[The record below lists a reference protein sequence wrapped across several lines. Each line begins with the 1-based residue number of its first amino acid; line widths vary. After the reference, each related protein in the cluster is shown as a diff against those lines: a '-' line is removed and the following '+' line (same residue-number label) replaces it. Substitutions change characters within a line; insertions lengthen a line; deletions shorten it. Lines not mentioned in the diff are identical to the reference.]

1 MIPNYTLQRP
11 EYALQTGWTPIPMA
25 VTRLGDLE
33 IQIVCNRSTY
43 ISVDDK
49 ILITQGTTDK
59 FFTVDSISVVGN
71 ITTIQ
76 LTSTSGSVVA
86 DEPIIYAYFSKLDRA
101 YGLPAA
107 EAPGCQYKTGILMT
121 PHGGEPLVQSITDV
135 GFRPKAII
143 FLGVCGQTPSVENG
157 IGIGFTDGLRSF
169 SEVGYTVDGGASGGE
184 GPTEHTV
191 FQQID
196 TAGAITLSA
205 DLTSFDDDGFTLTY
219 SIVPPNPYNVAW
231 LAMG

>member
-1 MIPNYTLQRP
+1 
-11 EYALQTGWTPIPMA
+11 MA
-25 VTRLGDLE
+25 IDRLGNLE
-33 IQIVCNRSTY
+33 IRIVCNRSTY

-59 FFTVDSISVVGN
+59 FFTVASVTVVGN
-71 ITTIQ
+71 TTTIQ
-76 LTSTSGSVVA
+76 LTSTSGAVVA
-86 DEPIIYAYFSKLDRA
+86 NEPIIYAYFSKLDRA

-121 PHGGEPLVQSITDV
+121 PHGGEPMVQSITGV
-135 GFRPKAII
+135 GFKPKAMV

-157 IGIGFTDGLRSF
+157 IGVGITDGLRSF

-184 GPTEHTV
+184 GPTENTV

-196 TAGAITLSA
+196 ASGVVGISA

-219 SIVPPNPYNVAW
+219 SLVTPNPYNVAW